1 MGRLFPDNGRES
13 SEKQPTGISCRSRCT
28 GCLIIRKNRLNLFRG
43 FNGKRQQQCGKA
55 SQLLKTVCYPNW
67 NSVVNNGVSLC
78 AKDRECAVGAVF
90 ELMLAGTAANFFP
103 NRAEPCFHHRKV
115 SIGEDTS
122 RQAVAAGQSLSNGQ
136 FHREQSIGYAVLLN
150 NIHAVA
156 VGQIQSRSA
165 VQFQAKLLSQYE
177 MCDGVAENSVPTDSL
192 TGLQPFPEGCFIR
205 SKSWKRQNGVWNWL

>member
-13 SEKQPTGISCRSRCT
+13 SEKQPTGISCWSRCT

-55 SQLLKTVCYPNW
+55 LQLLKTVCHPDW

-150 NIHAVA
+150 NITLWRLVRFNPVPPGSSKPSCFPSTRCAMVSQRI
-156 VGQIQSRSA
+156 G
-165 VQFQAKLLSQYE
+165 FQPA
-177 MCDGVAENSVPTDSL
+177 A
-192 TGLQPFPEGCFIR
+192 
-205 SKSWKRQNGVWNWL
+205 

>member
-1 MGRLFPDNGRES
+1 MW
-13 SEKQPTGISCRSRCT
+13 
-28 GCLIIRKNRLNLFRG
+28 
-43 FNGKRQQQCGKA
+43 KR
-55 SQLLKTVCYPNW
+55 VCYPNW

-103 NRAEPCFHHRKV
+103 NRAESCFHHRKM

-122 RQAVAAGQSLSNGQ
+122 RQAVTTGKSLPNGQ
-136 FHREQSIGYAVLLN
+136 FHREQGVGYAVLLN

-156 VGQIQSRSA
+156 VGEIQSRSA

-177 MCDGVAENSVPTDSL
+177 MCDGVAENGVPTDSL

-205 SKSWKRQNGVWNWL
+205 CESWKRQNGVWNWL